1 VKKFF
6 KLVMVALA
14 AVLVSGCSIQTTVPA
29 TSKYSLTVDQPV
41 AAVTNSRFKDQVI
54 RMGVIESSALLNGT
68 DIYYTSDN
76 GQSYSYT
83 RARWNEGASQQL
95 GDLMM
100 HSVAKTGIFKD
111 VVPLRS
117 LAKSELILEINIYD
131 FTQKI
136 HDDGTTTLHL
146 AVKLRVVDEYTRV
159 IIATKLFDMEDKE
172 KEGNIDGAIK
182 GYNKLVA
189 QLLRETN
196 SWLQESCEL

>member
-1 VKKFF
+1 MKKFF